1 MTKLNHERPNLKLAN
16 NFKKI
21 SSLAT
26 DQNSNIVSHSADYS
40 SLPGEYKGLNVSS
53 ERMADLITSY
63 VRSDL
68 ARHKLQNAKS
78 GAVVGKKVKHAASRY
93 DFNLA
98 ELSREFRP
106 LLAQIL
112 IETTEDCIKSDG
124 ATAWLAHLLKFLEN
138 RRYIKLSSEAG
149 EHLCDFTLKQA
160 MDDAGAT
167 S

>member
-16 NFKKI
+16 NFKKLTG
-21 SSLAT
+21 LAT

-53 ERMADLITSY
+53 EQMAKLITSY
-63 VRSDL
+63 VRSDM
-68 ARHKLQNAKS
+68 ARHKLLNAKP
-78 GAVVGKKVKHAASRY
+78 GAVVGKKVKQSASRY

-106 LLAQIL
+106 LMAQIL
-112 IETTEDCIKSDG
+112 IEITEDRMQSDS
-124 ATAWLAHLLKFLEN
+124 AIAWWAHLLKFLES
-138 RRYIKLSSEAG
+138 RRYIKLSSEAE
-149 EHLCDFTLKQA
+149 EHLWDFTLKQA
-160 MDDAGAT
+160 MDEAGAT

>member
-16 NFKKI
+16 NFKKL

-53 ERMADLITSY
+53 EQMAKLITSY

-68 ARHKLQNAKS
+68 ARHKLLNAKS
-78 GAVVGKKVKHAASRY
+78 GAVVGKKVKHSASRY

-106 LLAQIL
+106 LMAQIL
-112 IETTEDCIKSDG
+112 IEITEENNGTFTSITYGNNLVLD
-124 ATAWLAHLLKFLEN
+124 HMLEKD
-138 RRYIKLSSEAG
+138 IL
-149 EHLCDFTLKQA
+149 EHFYKNK
-160 MDDAGAT
+160 
-167 S
+167 